1 MPGDPAHVRRALG
14 ATLLVVLASCAPA
27 SATPGGTGTPGATR
41 ADEPSRAP
49 SPSASATTAAS
60 ADPRPGA
67 SSAASPAQPG
77 PVSPAQPGPVS
88 PAQPAPVSPARSTP
102 GLPPVDA
109 SRAPTLTDGVVQSGL
124 NVPWDI
130 AFAPD
135 GRMFVTER
143 GGNVLVFASAAP
155 GAARLSTTTIPQVVQ
170 NGESGLLGLAL
181 DPDFAANGL
190 LYLCATRSDGGTQN
204 QILRYR
210 VNGNAIAFDAVL
222 VRGMR
227 AASNH
232 DGCRLRFGP
241 DGKLWAT
248 MGEAGNTALA
258 QDPNS
263 LNGKILRLNADG
275 SVPADNPILPGARAR
290 TIAYSTGH
298 RNPQGL
304 DFQPGTGTVFGIEH
318 GPDSDDEVN
327 VIRAGANYGWPT
339 VLQTGGA
346 ARGFVDPVWSSG
358 SVTFATSGGA
368 FVSGP
373 AWGAWSGSLFVAT
386 LKDTTLRRLAV
397 SGTSVASAEILYRG
411 KYGRLRAVVRG
422 PDGAL
427 YVTTSNRD
435 GRGSPVASD
444 DRIVRI
450 APAP

>member
-1 MPGDPAHVRRALG
+1 MPRDPARVRHALG
-14 ATLLVVLASCAPA
+14 AVLLVVVVSCAPT
-27 SATPGGTGTPGATR
+27 SAAPAGTGLPGATR

-49 SPSASATTAAS
+49 APSASATTAAS

-77 PVSPAQPGPVS
+77 PA
-88 PAQPAPVSPARSTP
+88 SPARSAP

-143 GGNVLVFASAAP
+143 GGTVLVFASAAP
-155 GAARLSTTTIPQVVQ
+155 GAAHLSTTAIPQVVQ

-181 DPDFAANGL
+181 DPDFAANGS
-190 LYLCATRSDGGTQN
+190 LYLCATRNDGGTQN
-204 QILRYR
+204 EILRYR
-210 VNGNAIAFDAVL
+210 ADGNALALDAVL

-227 AASNH
+227 AAGNH

-275 SVPADNPILPGARAR
+275 SVPTDNPILPGARAR

-298 RNPQGL
+298 RNPQGI
-304 DFQPGTGTVFGIEH
+304 DFQPGTGTVFDVEH

-327 VIRAGANYGWPT
+327 VIRPGANYGWPT

-358 SVTFATSGGA
+358 SVTLATSGGA

-386 LKDTTLRRLAV
+386 LKDTSLRRLAV
-397 SGTSVASAEILYRG
+397 SGTSVVSAEILYRG

-435 GRGSPVASD
+435 GRGSPAPSD